1 MAHSLDL
8 SPRTKDLLEKIQAIT
23 HIGDGDQDNG
33 SSSNK
38 EPLLHLYVHLL
49 EVISVLQ
56 EIDDAVKGSNHELIK
71 TLSDNKYNNNSN
83 KAISKKE
90 INDLSSA
97 VLPGLVGAIGR
108 GFTGL
113 LLNGIND
120 NDEETHTTVGDE
132 DSNIDTDVLNQ
143 LDTLVNRDR
152 NQALANIFREE
163 VAKRFPNI
171 LSKKHKITG
180 QTLLHYVAEKAKSG
194 TSGRHSLDLL
204 LEYMPKDAEV
214 GADSRD
220 NFGALPLHW
229 ATRNGNMSM
238 DFLHGILSACSE
250 APMTKDDRGYLPIHW
265 AVSVDKPDM
274 YTIGL
279 LLSIHPGG
287 AATPCSNGNL
297 PLHIAVNRQN
307 PSAEVVSALLH
318 IFPEAAKM
326 HCKKGWLPIH
336 RCVNR
341 PNPSP
346 QVLKILLDIYSKG
359 LQFSNVHMSLP
370 IHCMS
375 VHPDPSVPIIQKL
388 IDMNPSSLSIADEHG
403 YLPLHCIIDNYD
415 PNAKL
420 AISILQQ
427 FPEAAATKTKEGF
440 LPLHLM
446 LSSNKNPNL
455 ELVDLLL
462 EEYPDAI
469 NYAVEDKVPD
479 TDVKVNIDEYQGP
492 WKSHT
497 WTPLVMAIERN
508 LIGVISKIK
517 NRMKSMK
524 VTAIDVKSIDQSL
537 SLKTDID
544 TGRSSAYYSQA
555 GSRKSNSKKL
565 GSTSSNKGWGNKVAV
580 DIGDDSDTSE
590 LGGFGGFGE
599 NLRGSLDSLE
609 GDVSRIVKTT
619 VTAEPLSKLR
629 PLSRQLEKSGML
641 MDNVDG
647 GISIVNTTVPKRRKL
662 PPLRPI
668 ISPLSGKEIK
678 SSVKTNGFDFNDFDS
693 SLGAADSIAEGSIY
707 TKTKNTNFD
716 DESISS
722 KGSNT

>member
-23 HIGDGDQDNG
+23 HIGDSDHDNG
-33 SSSNK
+33 SSSTSNK

-56 EIDDAVKGSNHELIK
+56 EIDDTVKGSNHELIK

-97 VLPGLVGAIGR
+97 ILPGLVGAIGR

-113 LLNGIND
+113 LLNNDVND
-120 NDEETHTTVGDE
+120 NNEDTHTVGDE
-132 DSNIDTDVLNQ
+132 DNNIDTDVLDQ

-152 NQALANIFREE
+152 NQALAYVFREE

-171 LSKKHKITG
+171 LSRKHRITG

-194 TSGRHSLDLL
+194 SSGRHSLDLL
-204 LEYMPKDAEV
+204 LEYMPKEAEV

-238 DFLHGILSACSE
+238 DFLHGILSACPE
-250 APMTKDDRGYLPIHW
+250 APMTKDDKGYLPIHW

-375 VHPDPSVPIIQKL
+375 AHPDPSVPIIQKL
-388 IDMNPSSLSIADEHG
+388 IDMNPASLSIADVYG

-427 FPEAAATKTKEGF
+427 FPEAASTKTKEGF

-462 EEYPDAI
+462 EEYPDAS

-479 TDVKVNIDEYQGP
+479 TDVTVNVDEYQGP

-517 NRMKSMK
+517 GRMKSMK
-524 VTAIDVKSIDQSL
+524 ATAIDVKSVDKSP
-537 SLKTDID
+537 SLKTNID
-544 TGRSSAYYSQA
+544 TGRSSNTYYSQT
-555 GSRKSNSKKL
+555 GSRKSNKL

-590 LGGFGGFGE
+590 LGGFGE
-599 NLRGSLDSLE
+599 NLRGSIDSLE
-609 GDVSRIVKTT
+609 GDISRIVKTT

-629 PLSRQLEKSGML
+629 PLSRQLEKTGMV
-641 MDNVDG
+641 MDSVDG
-647 GISIVNTTVPKRRKL
+647 GISIVNTTVPKRNKL
-662 PPLRPI
+662 PPLRR
-668 ISPLSGKEIK
+668 SNK
-678 SSVKTNGFDFNDFDS
+678 SSVKSNGFDFNDFDS
-693 SLGAADSIAEGSIY
+693 SLGAADSITEGSMY
-707 TKTKNTNFD
+707 TKTKNTNAD